1 MGKPISVII
10 TTYNRPKDIKDAI
23 GSLLIQTVKPFEIIV
38 IDDGSQPPLG
48 TRFQSKE
55 VKQIRFDQEVGLSN
69 ARNCGISLVEDGYIA
84 FLDDDAIAD
93 RNWLKEVQKGIDA
106 ADILGGPIRPIYQVP
121 PPKWWNEKAFGFCAG
136 VGNWINGEIW
146 GTNLVVRKE
155 VFRAVGLFNPN
166 IGRRKGKIL
175 SFEEIDFIDR
185 AQRSGFRVRFMP
197 LAIVYHKVASRRM
210 TLGYILRWNYY
221 AGKSKKT
228 QHGYRPSRTCRNILM
243 CMLDMINPQ
252 IITSEKS
259 IRIRKIAWMVALLGE
274 LF

>member
-1 MGKPISVII
+1 
-10 TTYNRPKDIKDAI
+10 
-23 GSLLIQTVKPFEIIV
+23 
-38 IDDGSQPPLG
+38 
-48 TRFQSKE
+48 

-69 ARNCGISLVEDGYIA
+69 ARNYGISLVEDGYIA

-93 RNWLKEVQKGIDA
+93 RNWLEEVRKGIDE

-121 PPKWWNEKAFGFCAG
+121 PPKWWNEKVFGFCAG
-136 VGNWINGEIW
+136 VGNWTNGEIW

-166 IGRRKGKIL
+166 IGRQKEKLL

-185 AQRSGFRVRFMP
+185 AQKSGFRVRFMP
-197 LAIVYHKVASRRM
+197 LAVVYHKVASKRM
-210 TLGYILRWNYY
+210 TLAYILRWNYY
-221 AGKSKKT
+221 AGKSKKA
-228 QHGYRPSRTCRNILM
+228 QHGYRPSRTCRSILM
-243 CMLDMINPQ
+243 CILDMINPQ

-259 IRIRKIAWMVALLGE
+259 TRIRKIAWMVALLGE